1 MHKSTLEYL
10 EYHKSDLSRKN
21 LFRQEEMQMY
31 IFLACWPM
39 DTLKSEDEF
48 DGTNVTKY

>member
-1 MHKSTLEYL
+1 MAWTLDYRKIAG
-10 EYHKSDLSRKN
+10 KSDLSQEN
-21 LFRQEEMQMY
+21 FFRQEEMQMY